1 MKDKYLLGEKSSRL
15 ADEKKAREKADKH
28 IARRADGRRRKLDL
42 FSINRGQEVAD
53 GRTWMSEPRFPRC
66 TVRPRYQIAVSRE

>member
-1 MKDKYLLGEKSSRL
+1 MKDKYLLVEGGCEEGER
-15 ADEKKAREKADKH
+15 ADKH
-28 IARRADGRRRKLDL
+28 SARRADGRKRKLDL

-53 GRTWMSEPRFPRC
+53 GRSQMSEPRFPRC